1 MINLKPSHIL
11 ASVCRVLFPFILIFG
26 FYIIIHGHLSPGG
39 GFQGGAILATAFL
52 TTYFINFKKIT
63 DLNFLIKME
72 KIFFLIIL
80 LIAMFSLITKGEV
93 FTSFLPTNSELKP
106 IFLITLN
113 FFIGIKVASG
123 LISIIAT
130 FIEEGRN

>member
-1 MINLKPSHIL
+1 MKKLKPSHIL

-52 TTYFINFKKIT
+52 TTYFMNFKKIT
-63 DLNFLIKME
+63 DLNFLIKIE

-93 FTSFLPTNSELKP
+93 FTSFLSTNSELKP